1 MMNKIWDDD
10 VEVAEGESYEAACE
24 ANYDRLD
31 ALRKKFDKELSG
43 RVLCVADLGLWNG
56 RRSGYRVLG
65 GNLSSIFDVT
75 ATTFAFDAHN
85 VIGEEIHH
93 DGTNYYTFKLI
104 PDGVDAQPLLNAI
117 YYGKATPKMIRRY
130 TRSLRK
136 YVAEA
141 LAE

>member
-1 MMNKIWDDD
+1 MTKKIWDDESFADDED
-10 VEVAEGESYEAACE
+10 VSCHYLAYLRG
-24 ANYDRLD
+24 RLD
-31 ALRKKFDKELSG
+31 KKLPG
-43 RVLCVADLGLWNG
+43 RILCVADLGLWNG
-56 RRSGYRVLG
+56 RHSGYRVLG
-65 GNLSSIFDVT
+65 SNLNSILSVA
-75 ATTFAFDAHN
+75 ATTFAFDAHSL
-85 VIGEEIHH
+85 IGEEIHH

-104 PDGVDAQPLLNAI
+104 PDGVDAQPLLDAI